1 MSNTISAL
9 LRQTTSNSTSFYEL
23 IATYIDELE
32 AKVGYLESEL
42 ENFKQLTEKE
52 IDDHKWN
59 DIRR

>member
-52 IDDHKWN
+52 IDDHK
-59 DIRR
+59 